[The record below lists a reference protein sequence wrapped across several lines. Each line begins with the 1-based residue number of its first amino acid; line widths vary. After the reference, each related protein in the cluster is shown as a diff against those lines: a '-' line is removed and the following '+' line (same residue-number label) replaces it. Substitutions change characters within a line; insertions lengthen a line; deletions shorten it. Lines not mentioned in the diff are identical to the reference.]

1 MNFWN
6 YTKKC
11 DIIKLR
17 EIGRE
22 KWQMW
27 LARHGGI
34 DEQIKENIDFD
45 NCFHF
50 LSIDEYYG

>member
-1 MNFWN
+1 MIFWN

-11 DIIKLR
+11 GIIKIKRLD
-17 EIGRE
+17 RE
-22 KWQMW
+22 KKQMW
-27 LARHGGI
+27 LALHGGI

-50 LSIDEYYG
+50 SDINEYFG

>member
-17 EIGRE
+17 EIDRE